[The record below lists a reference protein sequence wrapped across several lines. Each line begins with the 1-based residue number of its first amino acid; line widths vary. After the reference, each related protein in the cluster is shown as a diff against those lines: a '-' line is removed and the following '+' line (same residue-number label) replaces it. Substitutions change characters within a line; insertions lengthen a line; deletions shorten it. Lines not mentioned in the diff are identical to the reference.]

1 VAATHSEANA
11 AGWRLRELGA
21 ADDDAAWALRRRAL
35 GESPT
40 AFGSHLD
47 ELPSLPAY
55 RALLEE
61 RRRTQAQRVVGA
73 FMPDA
78 TGEALVGVVTVV
90 RASRLKSR
98 HRADLYGLYVAPEA
112 RRVGVGR
119 ALVAAAVRA
128 ASELGAE
135 RFELTVTADNDG
147 ARRLYDEAGFRTW
160 GVQPSAIRVDG
171 RYLDEAHMA
180 LALPRAGK
188 PNGEYGP
195 QSVVTE

>member
-1 VAATHSEANA
+1 MTIVAATRSEVSTPS
-11 AGWRLRELGA
+11 WRLRELGA
-21 ADDDAAWALRRRAL
+21 EDDGAAWALRRRAL
-35 GESPT
+35 GESPD

-55 RALLEE
+55 RALQEE

-73 FMPDA
+73 FMPGA

-90 RASRLKSR
+90 RQSRLKTR

-112 RRVGVGR
+112 RRVGVGQ

-128 ASELGAE
+128 AGELGAD
-135 RFELTVTADNDG
+135 RLELTVTADNEA

-160 GVQPSAIRVDG
+160 GVQPSGLRADG
-171 RYLDEAHMA
+171 RDLDQAYMV
-180 LALPRAGK
+180 LALEPAGDS
-188 PNGEYGP
+188 GDA
-195 QSVVTE
+195 